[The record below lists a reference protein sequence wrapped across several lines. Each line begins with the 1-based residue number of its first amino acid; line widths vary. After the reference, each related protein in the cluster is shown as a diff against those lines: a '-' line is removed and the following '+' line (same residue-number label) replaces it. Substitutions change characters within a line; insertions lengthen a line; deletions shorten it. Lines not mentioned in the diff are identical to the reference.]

1 VLNCQSLACESEAR
15 PHGPCTVAVERDDV
29 VVDKEDRTRTDRR
42 SLHYITTALHW
53 PELKAIKAG
62 LSRHI
67 NTMASIE
74 ALYIFDEHKY
84 VSSLAIN
91 LHALAHLSDHAA
103 ATSS

>member
-1 VLNCQSLACESEAR
+1 
-15 PHGPCTVAVERDDV
+15 V
-29 VVDKEDRTRTDRR
+29 VVVKEDRTRPD
-42 SLHYITTALHW
+42 SYYKALHW
-53 PELKAIKAG
+53 LHFNTIKTTG

-84 VSSLAIN
+84 VSSLATD
-91 LHALAHLSDHAA
+91 LHALAHLSNHTA